1 MMCQEGVILRCSLN
15 IEQVYRIF
23 FLLFLGGCVASQ
35 SESSTVEPTTA
46 LTQTVVAG
54 DQEAVAYFAA
64 GCFWCVEA
72 VYESVNGVREAVS
85 GYSGGKEA
93 NPTYEQVGAGRTGH
107 AETVM
112 VIYNPEVVNYETLLE
127 VYYGMHNPTT
137 VNGQHPDYGTQYRSI
152 IFYSNETEQRAA
164 FKARDMAQPLY
175 DAPIATEIVPF
186 EKFWPAEDYHQNYE
200 RLHPENSYVQA
211 VSIPRLN
218 RFKAKF
224 PHLLKPEQE
233 TR

>member
-1 MMCQEGVILRCSLN
+1 MVRFL
-15 IEQVYRIF
+15 
-23 FLLFLGGCVASQ
+23 FLLAALGC
-35 SESSTVEPTTA
+35 STGQPVNDNEQLVVQATA
-46 LTQTVVAG
+46 PG
-54 DQEAVAYFAA
+54 DNEAVAYFAS

-72 VYESVNGVREAVS
+72 VYESVEGVREAIS
-85 GYSGGKEA
+85 GYAGGKEA

-112 VIYNPEVVNYETLLE
+112 VIYNPEVVTYETLLE
-127 VYYGMHNPTT
+127 VYYGSHNPTT

-152 IFYSNETEQRAA
+152 IFYSNENEQRAA

-186 EKFWPAEDYHQNYE
+186 EKFWPAEDYHQDYE

-218 RFKAKF
+218 RFKTKF
-224 PHLLKPEQE
+224 PHLLKSEQE
-233 TR
+233 TH